1 MIIRNLD
8 SNHDWTFGNSQANYL
23 RDDAA
28 TLLNIQTRLL
38 SFLNNCFW
46 ALDEGIDWWTR
57 LNRGQEEN
65 LENDIQN
72 IILQTPNVAS
82 VNAID
87 VALDA
92 NRQLNCSYSITTD
105 YDNTLQD
112 EFALPIV

>member
-28 TLLNIQTRLL
+28 
-38 SFLNNCFW
+38 FW

-105 YDNTLQD
+105 YDSTLQD